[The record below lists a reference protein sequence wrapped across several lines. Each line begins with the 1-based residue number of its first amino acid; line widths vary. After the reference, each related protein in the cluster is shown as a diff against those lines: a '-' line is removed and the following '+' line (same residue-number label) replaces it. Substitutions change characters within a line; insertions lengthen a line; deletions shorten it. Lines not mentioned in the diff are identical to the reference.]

1 MTLSTLTPLV
11 SSTCGFGAATHGP
24 SFEELGNFLPL
35 VFAKGFRSLARDPA
49 QRSLSIFNLVNQLNF
64 CLPEIAGKVSH
75 CKFCL
80 LAFKISPN
88 WGKWACLGSFNIGGP
103 TGSFFG
109 PPSLR

>member
-49 QRSLSIFNLVNQLNF
+49 QRSLSIFNLVKQPL
-64 CLPEIAGKVSH
+64 LPLVIAGQLTGYH
-75 CKFCL
+75 LCI
-80 LAFKISPN
+80 LAFKF
-88 WGKWACLGSFNIGGP
+88 LQ
-103 TGSFFG
+103 TGVKSGEDLFG
-109 PPSLR
+109 ALHVGETGRRSL